1 MSRPFVLVAA
11 GLIRPALRELL
22 VARGHEVRDVAR
34 PAELTDDADLVVL
47 GLPDALPGSVWL
59 HAARRRVGV
68 PVFVVGT
75 DGGLRGPVDARELG
89 ATEHFTPDAPG
100 EEILAAIGVAL
111 GARRHDAHLRYL
123 QQKDEAQAALSGLL
137 GESPGITRVRA
148 SLRRLAES
156 AGAAPTVLF
165 TGETG
170 SGKGLVAKALH
181 YAGARRRQP
190 FVDVNCAAIPA
201 SLIEAELFGHAKGT
215 FTGALGERPGL
226 FETAHRGTLF
236 LDEIGSMPSNLQG
249 TLLKALEDKRVRRL
263 GEREGRTVDVQVFAA
278 THEDLDAKVRDGSFR
293 ADLLHRLDVV
303 RIALPP
309 LRSRGE
315 DKLVLA
321 HAFLAEA
328 CSSYGVGPRTFSSAA
343 AAAIVAYSF
352 PGNVRELKN
361 VVERAVLLQSSEV
374 VEVEDLG
381 LPGTEPVVEVES
393 DGESGIRVRL
403 PSSSFSLDALEKAA
417 LVAALDRHEGNVSRA
432 ARYLRIGRQ
441 KLIYRMRKY
450 GIR

>member
-1 MSRPFVLVAA
+1 MSRRFVVVAA
-11 GLIRPALRELL
+11 GPVHPELRELL
-22 VARGHEVRDVAR
+22 IGRGHLLRSIAR
-34 PAELTDDADLVVL
+34 PAELDMEADLVLL
-47 GLPDALPGSVWL
+47 GLPDVLPASVWL
-59 HAARRRVGV
+59 HAARQNSGV

-75 DGGLRGPVDARELG
+75 DSSLEGPVRARELG
-89 ATEHFTPDAPG
+89 ATEHFDPNTSG

-111 GARRHDAHLRYL
+111 GARRQDAHLRYL
-123 QQKDEAQAALSGLL
+123 RQKDEARAALSGLI
-137 GESPGITRVRA
+137 GESPGIVRVR
-148 SLRRLAES
+148 STLRRLAEN

-181 YAGARRRQP
+181 YAGARRRGP

-201 SLIEAELFGHAKGT
+201 TLIEAELFGHARGT
-215 FTGALGERPGL
+215 FTGASGEREGL

-236 LDEIGSMPSNLQG
+236 LDEIGAMPLPLQG

-263 GEREGRTVDVQVFAA
+263 GDREGRPVDVQILAA
-278 THEDLDAKVRDGSFR
+278 THEDLDARTRDGSFR

-303 RIALPP
+303 RIDLPP
-309 LRSRGE
+309 LRTRGE

-321 HAFLAEA
+321 RAFLDAA
-328 CSSYGVGPRTFSSAA
+328 CASYGFAPRTFSSSAE
-343 AAAIVAYSF
+343 AAIRSYPF

-361 VVERAVLLQSSEV
+361 VVERAVLLQGDEIV
-374 VEVEDLG
+374 DVDHLG
-381 LPGTEPVVEVES
+381 LPGNEPTIEVES

-403 PSSSFSLDALEKAA
+403 PSTSFSLEALEKAA
-417 LVAALDRHEGNVSRA
+417 LLAALDKHEHNVSRA

-441 KLIYRMRKY
+441 KLIYRMRKH

>member
-1 MSRPFVLVAA
+1 MSRSFVLVAA

-89 ATEHFTPDAPG
+89 ATEHFAPDAPG

-137 GESPGITRVRA
+137 GDSPGIARVRA

-236 LDEIGSMPSNLQG
+236 LDEIGSMPLNLQG

-263 GEREGRTVDVQVFAA
+263 GEREGRSIDVQVFAA

-303 RIALPP
+303 RIVLPP
-309 LRSRGE
+309 LRVRGE

-321 HAFLAEA
+321 RAFLAEA

-343 AAAIVAYSF
+343 AAAIAAYSF

-361 VVERAVLLQSSEV
+361 VVERAVLLQSAEV